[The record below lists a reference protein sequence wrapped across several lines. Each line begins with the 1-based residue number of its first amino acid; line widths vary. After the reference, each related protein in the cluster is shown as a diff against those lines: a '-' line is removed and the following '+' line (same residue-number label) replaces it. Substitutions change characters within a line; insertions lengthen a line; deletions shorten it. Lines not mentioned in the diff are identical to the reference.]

1 MKIYKSN
8 IVWIFTLVVALV
20 FNTETYSEITFEV
33 NKAHLDYLYE
43 EIQIDG
49 KEMAIIH
56 IYSNYPDYAY
66 VGDDDEGIACID
78 DAARAAIFYLEYYKA
93 YNDSTSLSQFNKLV
107 EFVLHMQAENG
118 FFYNFIWEDGSI
130 NKTYKTSV
138 AEPNWWTWRALWAL
152 MEYSKQFENLLDSRT
167 LRVKQCIEKTI
178 AAIKLYIPKEKEIIS
193 IDGIEFP
200 KWLPLQFASDQAAL
214 LVIILTDYYKTSRD
228 NDILDYLNS
237 LVQGIMMM
245 QLNDKECEFNGAFLS
260 WQNTWHGWGNSQ
272 AYALLKAY
280 RVLNEESIK
289 TSALLELNNFYE
301 RLIENGFLSYFKVQK
316 HHNQIEIVESSK
328 YSQIAYNIRPM
339 VFALLEVYNITLDSS
354 YAIKAGQVAQWF
366 VGRNPAC
373 AIMYNPHSGIFY
385 DGIENEKLIN
395 KNSGAEST
403 IEGLL
408 SLLKISLNPFA
419 LKEFENTDQSL
430 FEKR

>member
-1 MKIYKSN
+1 MKIYKIN
-8 IVWIFTLVVALV
+8 IIWIITLLGVLI
-20 FNTETYSEITFEV
+20 FNSEIYSQIKFEV

-43 EIQIDG
+43 EIKIDG

-78 DAARAAIFYLEYYKA
+78 DAARAAIFYLDFYKA
-93 YNDSTSLSQFNKLV
+93 YNDSTSLNKFNKLV
-107 EFVLHMQAENG
+107 DFILHMQAENG

-130 NKTYKTSV
+130 NTTYKTSV
-138 AEPNWWTWRALWAL
+138 AEPNWWSWRALWAL

-167 LRVKQCIEKTI
+167 IRVKQSMEKTI
-178 AAIKLYIPKEKEIIS
+178 TAIKLDIPEEKEKVL

-214 LVIILTDYYKTSRD
+214 LVITLSDYYKISGD
-228 NDILDYLNS
+228 KEILAYLNS
-237 LVQGIMMM
+237 LVQGITMM
-245 QLNDKECEFNGAFLS
+245 QTKDSDFEFYGAFLS
-260 WQNTWHGWGNSQ
+260 WQNIWHGWGNSQ

-280 RVLNEESIK
+280 KVLKDEKIK
-289 TSALLELNNFYE
+289 TSALLELNNFYQ
-301 RLIENGFLSYFKVQK
+301 RLIKNGFMNYFKVQK
-316 HHNQIEIVESSK
+316 HHDRVEIVESNK

-339 VFALLEVYNITLDSS
+339 VFALLEAYNITLDSS
-354 YAIKAGQVAQWF
+354 YALKAGQIAQWF
-366 VGRNPAC
+366 VGKNPAC

-385 DGIENEKLIN
+385 DGIENENLVN

-408 SLLKISLNPFA
+408 ALLKISLNPIA
-419 LKEFENTDQSL
+419 LKEFEN
-430 FEKR
+430 FK

>member
-8 IVWIFTLVVALV
+8 IVWIFTLLV
-20 FNTETYSEITFEV
+20 SLLFNAETYSEITFEV

-66 VGDDDEGIACID
+66 LGDDDEGIACID
-78 DAARAAIFYLEYYKA
+78 DASRAAIFYLEYYKA
-93 YNDSTSLSQFNKLV
+93 YNDSTSLNKFNMLV
-107 EFVLHMQAENG
+107 EFVLNMQAENG

-130 NKTYKTSV
+130 NKTFRTSV
-138 AEPNWWTWRALWAL
+138 PEPNWWSWRALWAL
-152 MEYSKQFENLLDSRT
+152 MEHYKQFKNLSDSRT
-167 LRVKQCIEKTI
+167 VRVKQSIEKTI
-178 AAIKLYIPKEKEIIS
+178 AAIKRYIPKEKEKVL

-200 KWLPLQFASDQAAL
+200 SWLPSQFASDQSAL
-214 LVIILTDYYKTSRD
+214 LVLILSDYYKNSGD
-228 NDILDYLNS
+228 KEILTYLNS

-245 QLNDKECEFNGAFLS
+245 QIKDSDFEFNGAYLS

-280 RVLNEESIK
+280 QVLNDEKIK
-289 TSALLELNNFYE
+289 TSALSELNNFYE
-301 RLIENGFLSYFKVQK
+301 RLIEKSFLNYFKVQK
-316 HHNQIEIVESSK
+316 NKCNYEVIESNK
-328 YSQIAYNIRPM
+328 YAQIAYGIRPM
-339 VFALLEVYNITLDSS
+339 IFALLEAYNVTSDSS

-366 VGRNPAC
+366 IGRNPAR
-373 AIMYNPHSGIFY
+373 AVMYNPHSGIFY
-385 DGIENEKLIN
+385 DGIENEDLVN

-408 SLLKISLNPFA
+408 SLLKISQNPVA
-419 LKEFENTDQSL
+419 LAEFENI
-430 FEKR
+430 K

>member
-1 MKIYKSN
+1 MKIYKRN
-8 IVWIFTLVVALV
+8 IVWIITLLAALV
-20 FNTETYSEITFEV
+20 FYEENFSQVKFEV

-93 YNDSTSLSQFNKLV
+93 YNDSASLNKFNKLV

-138 AEPNWWTWRALWAL
+138 AEPNWWSWRALWAL
-152 MEYSKQFENLLDSRT
+152 IEYSKQFENLLDIRT
-167 LRVKQCIEKTI
+167 LRVKQSIEKTI
-178 AAIKLYIPKEKEIIS
+178 AAIKLEIPKEKEKIL
-193 IDGIEFP
+193 IDGIKFP

-214 LVIILTDYYKTSRD
+214 LVITLSDYYKISGD
-228 NDILDYLNS
+228 KEILAYLNS
-237 LVQGIMMM
+237 LVQGITMM
-245 QLNDKECEFNGAFLS
+245 QIKDSDFEFYGAFLS
-260 WQNTWHGWGNSQ
+260 WQNIWHGWGNSQ
-272 AYALLKAY
+272 SYALLKAY
-280 RVLNEESIK
+280 QVLKDEKIK

-301 RLIENGFLSYFKVQK
+301 RLIENDFLNYFKVQK
-316 HHNQIEIVESSK
+316 NHDQIEIVESNK

-339 VFALLEVYNITLDSS
+339 VFALLEAYNITLDSS
-354 YAIKAGQVAQWF
+354 YAIKAGQSAQWF
-366 VGRNPAC
+366 VGRNPAS
-373 AIMYNPHSGIFY
+373 AVMYNPHNGIFY
-385 DGIENEKLIN
+385 DGIENENLIN

-408 SLLKISLNPFA
+408 SLLKISMNPIA
-419 LKEFENTDQSL
+419 LKEFEN
-430 FEKR
+430 FK